1 MNAFLVFNEIF
12 STRNWSN
19 YQESSSK
26 IVLLLPWSLFSMHK
40 SSSACRVSH
49 ETQTWIRFQKITHRR
64 NVNVEE
70 KIIL

>member
-12 STRNWSN
+12 FNKKLVKLPRTLIKNCTFVGVISTH
-19 YQESSSK
+19 E
-26 IVLLLPWSLFSMHK
+26 I
-40 SSSACRVSH
+40 SSACRVSH
-49 ETQTWIRFQKITHRR
+49 EGQTWIRFQNITHRR